1 MSEISFDIEDYDL
14 LEAFQEVEGFSSLA
28 PQGIELKELTG
39 DEAPS
44 DEEPSDSE
52 PEEQSEKVKTTDAS
66 DFAALWPAKQ
76 HCNTPHHT
84 TDRPDHPG
92 PSNTRRVPPTLR
104 GPTSKLLLLLVGF

>member
-14 LEAFQEVEGFSSLA
+14 LEAFQEVEGSSSSA

-52 PEEQSEKVKTTDAS
+52 PEEQSKKVKTQDAS
-66 DFAALWPAKQ
+66 GATFVRVTWYLGTRLPRY
-76 HCNTPHHT
+76 TPS
-84 TDRPDHPG
+84 RVHPYR
-92 PSNTRRVPPTLR
+92 T
-104 GPTSKLLLLLVGF
+104 LLLSRACSFCVTP

>member
-14 LEAFQEVEGFSSLA
+14 LEAFQEVERSSSSA

-52 PEEQSEKVKTTDAS
+52 PEEQSKKVKTPDAS
-66 DFAALWPAKQ
+66 YVAVGIVVPLLGWPE
-76 HCNTPHHT
+76 CMEN
-84 TDRPDHPG
+84 R
-92 PSNTRRVPPTLR
+92 L
-104 GPTSKLLLLLVGF
+104 F

>member
-14 LEAFQEVEGFSSLA
+14 LEAFQEVEGSSSSA

-52 PEEQSEKVKTTDAS
+52 PEE
-66 DFAALWPAKQ
+66 P
-76 HCNTPHHT
+76 
-84 TDRPDHPG
+84 
-92 PSNTRRVPPTLR
+92 
-104 GPTSKLLLLLVGF
+104 

>member
-14 LEAFQEVEGFSSLA
+14 LEAFQEVEGSSSSA

-52 PEEQSEKVKTTDAS
+52 PEEQSKKVKTTDAS
-66 DFAALWPAKQ
+66 RAAIAA
-76 HCNTPHHT
+76 
-84 TDRPDHPG
+84 
-92 PSNTRRVPPTLR
+92 TRKMCMPTFFPVRVC
-104 GPTSKLLLLLVGF
+104 SKDK

>member
-14 LEAFQEVEGFSSLA
+14 LEAFQEVEGSSSSA

-52 PEEQSEKVKTTDAS
+52 PEEQSKKVKTTDAS
-66 DFAALWPAKQ
+66 LDSATRSSGFGSVYECCYAPRPMAWPG
-76 HCNTPHHT
+76 
-84 TDRPDHPG
+84 RP
-92 PSNTRRVPPTLR
+92 RCE
-104 GPTSKLLLLLVGF
+104 

>member
-14 LEAFQEVEGFSSLA
+14 LEAFQEVEGSPSSA

-52 PEEQSEKVKTTDAS
+52 PEE
-66 DFAALWPAKQ
+66 P
-76 HCNTPHHT
+76 
-84 TDRPDHPG
+84 
-92 PSNTRRVPPTLR
+92 
-104 GPTSKLLLLLVGF
+104 

>member
-14 LEAFQEVEGFSSLA
+14 LEAFQEVEGSSSSA

-52 PEEQSEKVKTTDAS
+52 PEEQSKKVKTPDAS
-66 DFAALWPAKQ
+66 EYYG
-76 HCNTPHHT
+76 NT
-84 TDRPDHPG
+84 
-92 PSNTRRVPPTLR
+92 
-104 GPTSKLLLLLVGF
+104 LLQFSY